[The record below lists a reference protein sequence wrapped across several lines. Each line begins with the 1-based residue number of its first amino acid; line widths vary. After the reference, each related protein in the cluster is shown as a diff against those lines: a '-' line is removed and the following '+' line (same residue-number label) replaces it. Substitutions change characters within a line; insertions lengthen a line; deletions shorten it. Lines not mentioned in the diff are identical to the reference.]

1 MLSRGCRGRSSRAA
15 QRGSGVSLRRWYR
28 YNLVLSFLSHMCP
41 KNALWRVRV
50 GTDHCGCG
58 APRGFCFFLRFFCP
72 SVCARADFKYV
83 CFVSRHTR
91 SLAHSISGSP
101 FYYTGCLSCLN
112 ALSPARTSRSV
123 PFDFGERVTDAIVR
137 FRGPRAL
144 VHEGDDS
151 GQCDGEGDHEGYHE
165 RDRDCPE
172 DEDAQCD
179 SQCDRGRR

>member
-1 MLSRGCRGRSSRAA
+1 
-15 QRGSGVSLRRWYR
+15 
-28 YNLVLSFLSHMCP
+28 MCP
-41 KNALWRVRV
+41 ENALWVW
-50 GTDHCGCG
+50 G
-58 APRGFCFFLRFFCP
+58 RGGFAYLLFFLRFFGFCP
-72 SVCARADFKYV
+72 SVCARADFMYV

-137 FRGPRAL
+137 FRGPRAS

-151 GQCDGEGDHEGYHE
+151 GQCDREGDHEGYHE
-165 RDRDCPE
+165 RDRDYPEDEGDREGDRDYPE